1 MIRQK
6 EKYTSISCCSRPCW
20 IGTSHETSH
29 FFFVYLSD
37 EFQSSPICWSQVSE
51 SIMALSSHADSMIA
65 FPWISPLSERLC
77 LPNLLSF
84 PLGFQAE
91 KTKATS
97 LMAHRLIINN
107 LHAPYKAG
115 KQKKCFWTVKVL
127 ERRKCE
133 STYVVKLYCFI
144 NHNLSFI
151 ALLKA
156 KSILFLGNELD

>member
-6 EKYTSISCCSRPCW
+6 GKYTSISCCSRSCW
-20 IGTSHETSH
+20 IGTSHEKSH
-29 FFFVYLSD
+29 LLFVFLSP
-37 EFQSSPICWSQVSE
+37 EFQSPPTCWSQVSK
-51 SIMALSSHADSMIA
+51 SIMALSFHADSVIA
-65 FPWISPLSERLC
+65 FPWISPLSEQPC

-84 PLGFQAE
+84 SLGFQAE
-91 KTKATS
+91 KAKGTS

-107 LHAPYKAG
+107 LHVPCKAG
-115 KQKKCFWTVKVL
+115 KQKNCFWTVKIL
-127 ERRKCE
+127 ERRKWE
-133 STYVVKLYCFI
+133 STYVVKLCCFI